1 MKRIHNY
8 KPSSISYYGVL
19 CKFNLRVYDIWVIKI
34 LPFVL
39 IPVLILAALGY
50 WRFVY
55 VPKSALTTQTQQI
68 PSEVPKSLPAS
79 GDDDKLTTLEQSVKS
94 LVGEVDKLKSAKDA
108 PNSDTRITNVES
120 VIVELKAR
128 LSALERATPVPAS
141 TTTSSSKSAV
151 YIPLGS
157 TGQINSSTDWISL
170 GTFQATVDT
179 SSFPGYTSM
188 QLEVNM
194 RLNQPGGTLYAR
206 LYSGGS
212 IDSSQVSSTS
222 TSSNLLTS
230 GNFTLSGSK
239 TYTLQAKSSEGIQ
252 AFIDNARIRVNF

>member
-1 MKRIHNY
+1 M
-8 KPSSISYYGVL
+8 
-19 CKFNLRVYDIWVIKI
+19 IKI

-39 IPVLILAALGY
+39 IPVLVLAALGY
-50 WRFVY
+50 WRFIY
-55 VPKSALTTQTQQI
+55 VPKSTLMEPAKKIEAQ
-68 PSEVPKSLPAS
+68 EVPKGLPSLSDGDKIAS
-79 GDDDKLTTLEQSVKS
+79 LEQSIKN
-94 LVGEVDKLKSAKDA
+94 LTGELDKLKSVKETG
-108 PNSDTRITNVES
+108 NSDTRITNAES
-120 VIVELKAR
+120 SITELKAR
-128 LSALERATPVPAS
+128 VSSLEKTTPAPAS
-141 TTTSSSKSAV
+141 TTTSSSKSIV

-157 TGQINSSTDWISL
+157 TGQINSGSDWVSL
-170 GTFQATVDT
+170 GAFQAIVDT
-179 SSFPGYTSM
+179 SSFPGYVSM

-222 TSSNLLTS
+222 TSPNLLTS

-239 TYTLQAKSSEGIQ
+239 TYTLQVKSTEGIQ